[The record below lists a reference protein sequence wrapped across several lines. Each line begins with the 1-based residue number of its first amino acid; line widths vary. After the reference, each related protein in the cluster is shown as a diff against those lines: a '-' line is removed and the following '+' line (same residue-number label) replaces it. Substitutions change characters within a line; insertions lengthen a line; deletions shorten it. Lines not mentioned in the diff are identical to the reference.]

1 MSLFS
6 ICAVTDTLIEEE
18 DLPEGHQGRRP
29 RWREIGL
36 RISYGAMGL
45 YLGGR
50 SQCVIV
56 ISLSASQLTLPGT
69 QGYDCIA
76 RST

>member
-29 RWREIGL
+29 RWLEIGL
-36 RISYGAMGL
+36 RISYGAVPWRAIAM
-45 YLGGR
+45 
-50 SQCVIV
+50 CHCH
-56 ISLSASQLTLPGT
+56 LTLVPGN
-69 QGYDCIA
+69 
-76 RST
+76 